1 MKADY
6 FFDEKLKR
14 SGRRSAG
21 RRAKKADI
29 IPWNIDNLQVKNP
42 VFHTVKIMISSDI
55 ITCSLLPLLITP
67 CQRYKPQRTKLTI
80 RFWGQGSANFF
91 SGSFD
96 QFSSSPSFRKNFR
109 NLWKCCFI
117 LPEYQSLGKTIAE
130 PYLSVRCH
138 SQGESPYQCWAFSCT
153 TMLRHSWS
161 CFLDQLEE
169 TGNFSKSEIQAERAY
184 IQSNEVFKEIK
195 NLLMLIVVPKKMHN
209 RDHSQSVLGSAKLT
223 LNAGTS

>member
-1 MKADY
+1 MSTIQTATYEADNS
-6 FFDEKLKR
+6 LLR
-14 SGRRSAG
+14 SGLGKLFQQKFRSIFEWL
-21 RRAKKADI
+21 KFLKE
-29 IPWNIDNLQVKNP
+29 
-42 VFHTVKIMISSDI
+42 FSE
-55 ITCSLLPLLITP
+55 SLKMSLP
-67 CQRYKPQRTKLTI
+67 
-80 RFWGQGSANFF
+80 SVA
-91 SGSFD
+91 
-96 QFSSSPSFRKNFR
+96 
-109 NLWKCCFI
+109 
-117 LPEYQSLGKTIAE
+117 LPGYRSLGKTIAE

-209 RDHSQSVLGSAKLT
+209 RDHSQSVPGSAKL
-223 LNAGTS
+223 